1 MKKIRINKERKK
13 HKITKENTKI
23 KEKKIKKSKKMNTIG
38 KKIFSITVSVTII
51 AMLILLSI
59 NVLIF
64 KNLLGS
70 IEKDVLSKGKNIK
83 GSISTADIDT
93 VIKDRATGSY
103 DYKKLKSDLSNA
115 RSNENI
121 IYASILTKGNEEKV
135 EIIVDTANN
144 LLNFNKKVESTTAI
158 KDSFNGEIISTQ
170 FKDKDKTLIKAYYP
184 IKDMNGKITAVLEIA
199 EDITNIISARDVI
212 LVQLGVLSVILIIVY
227 GIVSFI
233 LSTNIN
239 KNVKTVINGLITI
252 SDGDLTKVVE
262 VKSNDEIKLIGN
274 YINDLQLKISAM
286 IDKILYLSNKEL
298 IDIEKLSQSSKEMAA
313 SSQEVTA
320 TIQEVDSN
328 IYIQN
333 EGAKE
338 ISNLLNGFEISIQEV
353 KSLINETN
361 YLLNN
366 VNRQLSNNK
375 EDLVMLKDSKTD
387 IQNYSSYMN
396 NELGELYYSLEKIKD
411 IAIFIDSIA
420 DQTNLLALNA
430 SIEAA
435 RVGEGGRGFAVVANE
450 IRKLA
455 EEVKNSS
462 LNIDNLLTTVIKEG
476 NDVKNTSE
484 IMNEK
489 LSNQYGV
496 IDKSILSFKEIVD
509 QIIEIIPKMTDVN
522 NKMDMVSSEKNMI
535 IDSIE
540 KSIVLLEEIS
550 HSSEEIKSF
559 SEELSSMAQ
568 GVAEVGEELNAST
581 NEKNLEINKFRIK

>member
-1 MKKIRINKERKK
+1 MKKIRINKKRKK
-13 HKITKENTKI
+13 HKIAKENTKI

-64 KNLLGS
+64 RNLLNS

-144 LLNFNKKVESTTAI
+144 LLNFSKKVESTTAI

-184 IKDMNGKITAVLEIA
+184 IKDMNGKITALLEIS

-212 LVQLGVLSVILIIVY
+212 LVQLGVLSIILIIVY

-239 KNVKTVINGLITI
+239 KNVRTVINGLITI

-298 IDIEKLSQSSKEMAA
+298 TDIEKLSQSSKEMAA

-361 YLLNN
+361 HLLNN
-366 VNRQLSNNK
+366 VNRQLSTNK

-435 RVGEGGRGFAVVANE
+435 RVGEAGRGFAVVANE

-509 QIIEIIPKMTDVN
+509 QIIDIIPKMTDVN

-581 NEKNLEINKFRIK
+581 NEKNMEINKFRIK

>member
-1 MKKIRINKERKK
+1 MKKIRINKKRKK
-13 HKITKENTKI
+13 HKIVKENTKI

-51 AMLILLSI
+51 AMFILLSI

-64 KNLLGS
+64 KNLLDS

-115 RSNENI
+115 KSNENI
-121 IYASILTKGNEEKV
+121 VYASILTKGNEEKA
-135 EIIVDTANN
+135 EIIVDTVNN
-144 LLNFNKKVESTTAI
+144 LLSFGKKVDLTTEI
-158 KDSFNGEIISTQ
+158 KDSFNGGIVSSE

-184 IKDMNGKITAVLEIA
+184 IKDMNGKVTAVLEIS

-212 LVQLGVLSVILIIVY
+212 LVQIGALSIILIIAY

-239 KNVKTVINGLITI
+239 KNVKRVINGLVTI
-252 SDGDLTKVVE
+252 SDGDLTNIVE

-286 IDKILYLSNKEL
+286 IDKILHLSNKEL
-298 IDIEKLSQSSKEMAA
+298 IDIEKLSLSSKEMAA

-320 TIQEVDSN
+320 TIQEIDSN

-338 ISNLLNGFEISIQEV
+338 ISDLLNGFEISIQEV

-366 VNRQLSNNK
+366 VNIQLSTNK
-375 EDLVMLKDSKTD
+375 EDLVMLQDSKTD
-387 IQNYSSYMN
+387 IQKYSLYMN
-396 NELGELYYSLEKIKD
+396 SELGELYYSLEKIKD

-435 RVGEGGRGFAVVANE
+435 RVGEAGRGFAVVANE

-489 LSNQYGV
+489 LSNQYDV

-509 QIIEIIPKMTDVN
+509 EIIEIIPKMTDVN
-522 NKMDMVSSEKNMI
+522 NKMDRVSSEKNMI

-540 KSIVLLEEIS
+540 KSIELLEEIS

-581 NEKNLEINKFRIK
+581 NEKNIEINKFRIK

>member
-1 MKKIRINKERKK
+1 MKKIRINKKRKK
-13 HKITKENTKI
+13 HKIVKENTKI

-64 KNLLGS
+64 RNLLNS

-144 LLNFNKKVESTTAI
+144 LLNFSKKVESTTAI

-184 IKDMNGKITAVLEIA
+184 IKDMNGKITALLEIS

-212 LVQLGVLSVILIIVY
+212 LVQLGVLSIILIIVY

-239 KNVKTVINGLITI
+239 KNVRTVINGLITI

-298 IDIEKLSQSSKEMAA
+298 TDIEKLSQSSKEMAA

-361 YLLNN
+361 HLLNN
-366 VNRQLSNNK
+366 VNRQLSTNK

-435 RVGEGGRGFAVVANE
+435 RVGEAGRGFAVVANE

-581 NEKNLEINKFRIK
+581 NEKNMEINKFRIK

>member
-1 MKKIRINKERKK
+1 MKKIRINKKRKK
-13 HKITKENTKI
+13 HKIAKENTKI
-23 KEKKIKKSKKMNTIG
+23 KEKKINKSKKMNTIG

-64 KNLLGS
+64 RNLLNS

-144 LLNFNKKVESTTAI
+144 LLNFSKKVESTTAI

-184 IKDMNGKITAVLEIA
+184 IKDMNGKITALLEIS

-212 LVQLGVLSVILIIVY
+212 LVQLGVLSIILIIVY

-239 KNVKTVINGLITI
+239 KNVRTVINGLITI

-298 IDIEKLSQSSKEMAA
+298 TDIEKLSQSSKEMAA

-361 YLLNN
+361 HLLNN
-366 VNRQLSNNK
+366 VNRQLSTNK

-435 RVGEGGRGFAVVANE
+435 RVGEAGRGFAVVANE

-581 NEKNLEINKFRIK
+581 NEKNMEINKFRIK

>member
-1 MKKIRINKERKK
+1 MKKIRINKKRKK
-13 HKITKENTKI
+13 HKIAKENTKI
-23 KEKKIKKSKKMNTIG
+23 KEKKINKSKKMNTIG

-64 KNLLGS
+64 RNLLNS

-144 LLNFNKKVESTTAI
+144 LLNFSKKVESTTAI

-184 IKDMNGKITAVLEIA
+184 IKDMNGKITALLEIS
-199 EDITNIISARDVI
+199 EDISNIISARDVI
-212 LVQLGVLSVILIIVY
+212 LVQLGVLSIILIIVY

-239 KNVKTVINGLITI
+239 KNVRTVINGLITI

-298 IDIEKLSQSSKEMAA
+298 TDIEKLSQSSKEMAA

-361 YLLNN
+361 HLLNN
-366 VNRQLSNNK
+366 VNRQLSTNK

-435 RVGEGGRGFAVVANE
+435 RVGEAGRGFAVVANE

-581 NEKNLEINKFRIK
+581 NEKNMEINKFRIK

>member
-1 MKKIRINKERKK
+1 MKKIRINKKRKK
-13 HKITKENTKI
+13 HKIAKENTKI

-64 KNLLGS
+64 KNLLDS

-144 LLNFNKKVESTTAI
+144 LLNFSKKVESTTAI

-184 IKDMNGKITAVLEIA
+184 IKDMNGKITALLEIS

-212 LVQLGVLSVILIIVY
+212 LVQLGVLSIILIIVY

-239 KNVKTVINGLITI
+239 KNVRTVINGLITI

-298 IDIEKLSQSSKEMAA
+298 TDIEKLSQSSKEMAA

-361 YLLNN
+361 HLLNN
-366 VNRQLSNNK
+366 VNRQLSTNK

-435 RVGEGGRGFAVVANE
+435 RVGEAGRGFAVVANE

-581 NEKNLEINKFRIK
+581 NEKNMEINKFRIK

>member
-1 MKKIRINKERKK
+1 MKKIRINKKRKK
-13 HKITKENTKI
+13 HKIVKENTKI

-51 AMLILLSI
+51 AMFILLSI

-64 KNLLGS
+64 KNLLDS

-93 VIKDRATGSY
+93 VIKERATGSY

-115 RSNENI
+115 KSNENI
-121 IYASILTKGNEEKV
+121 VYASILTKGNEEKA
-135 EIIVDTANN
+135 EIIVDTVNN
-144 LLNFNKKVESTTAI
+144 LLSFGKKVDLTTEI
-158 KDSFNGEIISTQ
+158 KDSFNGGIVSSE

-184 IKDMNGKITAVLEIA
+184 IKDMNGKVTAVLEIS

-212 LVQLGVLSVILIIVY
+212 LVQIGALSIILIIAY

-239 KNVKTVINGLITI
+239 KNVKSVINGLVTI
-252 SDGDLTKVVE
+252 SDGDLTNIVE

-286 IDKILYLSNKEL
+286 IDKILHLSNKEL
-298 IDIEKLSQSSKEMAA
+298 IDIEKLSLSSKEMAA

-320 TIQEVDSN
+320 TIQEIDSN

-338 ISNLLNGFEISIQEV
+338 ISDLLNGFEISIQEV

-366 VNRQLSNNK
+366 VNIQLSTNK
-375 EDLVMLKDSKTD
+375 EDLVMLQDSKTD
-387 IQNYSSYMN
+387 IQKYSLYMN
-396 NELGELYYSLEKIKD
+396 SELGELYYSLEKIKD

-435 RVGEGGRGFAVVANE
+435 RVGEAGRGFAVVANE

-489 LSNQYGV
+489 LSNQYDV

-509 QIIEIIPKMTDVN
+509 EIIEIIPKMTDVN
-522 NKMDMVSSEKNMI
+522 NKMDRVSSEKNMI

-540 KSIVLLEEIS
+540 KSIELLEEIS

-581 NEKNLEINKFRIK
+581 NEKNIEINKFRIK

>member
-1 MKKIRINKERKK
+1 MKKIRINKKRKK
-13 HKITKENTKI
+13 HKIAKENTKI
-23 KEKKIKKSKKMNTIG
+23 KEKKIKKSKKINTIG

-64 KNLLGS
+64 RNLLNS

-144 LLNFNKKVESTTAI
+144 LLNFSKKVESTTAI

-184 IKDMNGKITAVLEIA
+184 IKDMNGKITALLEIS

-212 LVQLGVLSVILIIVY
+212 LVQLGVLSIILIIVY

-239 KNVKTVINGLITI
+239 KNVRTVINGLITI

-298 IDIEKLSQSSKEMAA
+298 TDIEKLSQSSKEMAA

-361 YLLNN
+361 HLLNN
-366 VNRQLSNNK
+366 VNRQLSTNK

-435 RVGEGGRGFAVVANE
+435 RVGEAGRGFAVVANE

-581 NEKNLEINKFRIK
+581 NEKNMEINKFRIK

>member
-1 MKKIRINKERKK
+1 MKKIRINKKRKK
-13 HKITKENTKI
+13 HKIAKENTKI

-64 KNLLGS
+64 RNLLNS

-144 LLNFNKKVESTTAI
+144 LLNFSKKVESTTAI

-184 IKDMNGKITAVLEIA
+184 IKDMNGKITALLEIS

-212 LVQLGVLSVILIIVY
+212 LVQLGVLSIILIIVY

-239 KNVKTVINGLITI
+239 KNVRTVINGLITI

-298 IDIEKLSQSSKEMAA
+298 TDIEKLSQSSKEMAA

-361 YLLNN
+361 HLLNN
-366 VNRQLSNNK
+366 VNRQLSTNK

-435 RVGEGGRGFAVVANE
+435 RVGEAGRGFAVVANE

-550 HSSEEIKSF
+550 HSSEEINSF

-581 NEKNLEINKFRIK
+581 NEKNMEINKFRIK

>member
-1 MKKIRINKERKK
+1 MKKIRINKKRKK
-13 HKITKENTKI
+13 HKIVKENTKI

-51 AMLILLSI
+51 AMFILLSI

-64 KNLLGS
+64 KNLLDS

-115 RSNENI
+115 KSNENI
-121 IYASILTKGNEEKV
+121 VYASILTKGNEEKA
-135 EIIVDTANN
+135 EIIVDTVNN
-144 LLNFNKKVESTTAI
+144 LLSFGKKVDLTTEI
-158 KDSFNGEIISTQ
+158 KDSFNGGIVSSE

-184 IKDMNGKITAVLEIA
+184 IKDMNGKVTAVLEIS

-212 LVQLGVLSVILIIVY
+212 LVQIGALSIILIIAY

-239 KNVKTVINGLITI
+239 KNVKSVINGLVTI
-252 SDGDLTKVVE
+252 SDGDLTNIVE

-286 IDKILYLSNKEL
+286 IDKILHLSNKEL
-298 IDIEKLSQSSKEMAA
+298 IDIEKLSLSSKEMAA

-320 TIQEVDSN
+320 TIQEIDSN

-338 ISNLLNGFEISIQEV
+338 ISDLLNGFEISIQEV

-366 VNRQLSNNK
+366 VNIQLSTNK
-375 EDLVMLKDSKTD
+375 EDLVMLQDSKTD
-387 IQNYSSYMN
+387 IQKYSLYMN
-396 NELGELYYSLEKIKD
+396 SELGELYYSLEKIKD

-435 RVGEGGRGFAVVANE
+435 RVGEAGRGFAVVANE

-489 LSNQYGV
+489 LSNQYDV

-509 QIIEIIPKMTDVN
+509 EIIEIIPKMTDVN
-522 NKMDMVSSEKNMI
+522 NKMDRVSSEKNMI

-540 KSIVLLEEIS
+540 KSIELLEEIS

-581 NEKNLEINKFRIK
+581 NEKNIEINKFRIK

>member
-121 IYASILTKGNEEKV
+121 IYASILTKVNEEKV

-144 LLNFNKKVESTTAI
+144 LLNFNKKVETTTAI

-184 IKDMNGKITAVLEIA
+184 IKDMNGKITAVLEIS

-366 VNRQLSNNK
+366 VNRQLSTNK

-435 RVGEGGRGFAVVANE
+435 RVGEAGRGFAVVANE

-455 EEVKNSS
+455 EEVKSSS

-559 SEELSSMAQ
+559 SAELSSMAQ

>member
-1 MKKIRINKERKK
+1 MKKIRINKKRKK
-13 HKITKENTKI
+13 HKIVKENTKI

-51 AMLILLSI
+51 AMFILLSI

-64 KNLLGS
+64 KNLLDS

-115 RSNENI
+115 KSNENI
-121 IYASILTKGNEEKV
+121 VYASILTKGNEEKA
-135 EIIVDTANN
+135 EIIVDTVNN
-144 LLNFNKKVESTTAI
+144 LLSFGKKVDLTTEI
-158 KDSFNGEIISTQ
+158 KDSFNGGIVSSE

-184 IKDMNGKITAVLEIA
+184 IKDMNGKVTAVLEIS

-212 LVQLGVLSVILIIVY
+212 LVQIGALSIILIIAY

-239 KNVKTVINGLITI
+239 KNVKRVINGLVTI
-252 SDGDLTKVVE
+252 SDGDLTNIVE

-286 IDKILYLSNKEL
+286 IDKILHLSNKEL
-298 IDIEKLSQSSKEMAA
+298 IDIEKLSLSSKEMAA

-320 TIQEVDSN
+320 TIQEIDSN

-338 ISNLLNGFEISIQEV
+338 ISDLLNGFEISIQEV

-366 VNRQLSNNK
+366 VNIQLSTNK
-375 EDLVMLKDSKTD
+375 EDLVMLQDSKTD
-387 IQNYSSYMN
+387 IQKYSLYMN
-396 NELGELYYSLEKIKD
+396 SELGELYYSLEKIKD

-435 RVGEGGRGFAVVANE
+435 RVGEAGRGFAVVANE

-489 LSNQYGV
+489 LSNQYDV

-509 QIIEIIPKMTDVN
+509 EIIEIIPRMTDVN
-522 NKMDMVSSEKNMI
+522 NKMDRVSSEKNMI

-540 KSIVLLEEIS
+540 RSIELLEEIS

-581 NEKNLEINKFRIK
+581 NEKNIEINKFRIK

>member
-1 MKKIRINKERKK
+1 MKKIRINKKRKK
-13 HKITKENTKI
+13 HKIAKENTKI

-64 KNLLGS
+64 RNLLNS

-144 LLNFNKKVESTTAI
+144 LLNFSKKVESTTAI

-184 IKDMNGKITAVLEIA
+184 IKDMNGKITALLEIS

-212 LVQLGVLSVILIIVY
+212 LVQLGVLSIILIIVY

-239 KNVKTVINGLITI
+239 KNVRTVINGLITI

-298 IDIEKLSQSSKEMAA
+298 TDIEKLSQSSKEMAA

-361 YLLNN
+361 HLLNN
-366 VNRQLSNNK
+366 VNRQLSTNK

-435 RVGEGGRGFAVVANE
+435 RVGEAGRGFAVVANE

-581 NEKNLEINKFRIK
+581 NEKNMEINKFRIK